1 MCMTATN
8 GFRWRVVAERNDSGR
23 LEEGMITTDE
33 PGVYLEGEYG
43 IRTENELICVKAEK
57 NEYGQ
62 FMKFENI
69 TYAPIDLDGI
79 VPEEMTGR
87 EKKLLN
93 AYHKMVWEKISPYL
107 NDDEREWL
115 KEYTREI

>member
-1 MCMTATN
+1 M
-8 GFRWRVVAERNDSGR
+8 
-23 LEEGMITTDE
+23 
-33 PGVYLEGEYG
+33 
-43 IRTENELICVKAEK
+43 KAEK

-79 VPEEMTGR
+79 IPEEMTGR

-93 AYHKMVWEKISPYL
+93 AYHRKGMGENISVS
-107 NDDEREWL
+107 E
-115 KEYTREI
+115 

>member
-1 MCMTATN
+1 
-8 GFRWRVVAERNDSGR
+8 
-23 LEEGMITTDE
+23 
-33 PGVYLEGEYG
+33 
-43 IRTENELICVKAEK
+43 
-57 NEYGQ
+57 
-62 FMKFENI
+62 
-69 TYAPIDLDGI
+69 
-79 VPEEMTGR
+79 MTGR